1 MGVGQE
7 CGRGND
13 GMPALKGS
21 DLFRF
26 LFYEDYSG
34 SSIDRETGPGE
45 RGPIGK
51 IRNNSGENCW
61 QPDVAV
67 TL

>member
-1 MGVGQE
+1 MGVGQG

-51 IRNNSGENCW
+51 IS
-61 QPDVAV
+61 Q
-67 TL
+67 